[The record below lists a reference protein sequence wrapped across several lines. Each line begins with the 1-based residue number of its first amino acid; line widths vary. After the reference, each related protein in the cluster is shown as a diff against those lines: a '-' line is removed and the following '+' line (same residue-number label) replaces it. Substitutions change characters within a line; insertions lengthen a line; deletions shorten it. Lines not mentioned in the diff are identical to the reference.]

1 MKETI
6 YVLGILTMLVIYV
19 TNGPQSVKFKLK
31 FFAVV
36 LLLLNA
42 LFLSGNVL
50 LAQYGLTLFLVLIS
64 NNTSDNDLSNKNI
77 RGKINLY
84 IIFLLLD
91 FLSAALKLPQ
101 TTLIA
106 LFSLLAHTVPIIYF
120 FQFRKFTIDI
130 TYILGIFSF
139 NFTRIKYLVNFLM
152 E

>member
-19 TNGPQSVKFKLK
+19 TNGQQSVKFKLK

-50 LAQYGLTLFLVLIS
+50 LAQYGLTLFLILIS

-101 TTLIA
+101 TTLIS
-106 LFSLLAHTVPIIYF
+106 LFSLLVHTVPIIYF
-120 FQFRKFTIDI
+120 FQFRKFTLDI
-130 TYILGIFSF
+130 TYILGIFVF

-152 E
+152 V